1 VRSSPACASAES
13 PHTFRTV
20 PSVSPLQIA
29 AAVVAVLIAAG
40 AVWQRDKLS
49 GERKLLAA
57 VLVLALAIY
66 ASGVLSALPDP
77 KAIIDDIAQALGAWT
92 YALVGVMAYLETGA
106 FVGLVAPG
114 ETVVIAGGVIAGQ
127 GEIDL
132 VPLIGLVWICAV
144 LGDTTSFY
152 LGRRL
157 GRRFLERHGPRVKI
171 TPERLTSVEGYFD
184 RHGGKTILVG
194 RFIGLVRAL
203 APFIAGTSGLAFR
216 RFIPYSIVGT
226 GLWATTFCVLGYIFW
241 RSFDQVAHLAGQA
254 IFGFGV
260 TVGVIVGI
268 VVAYRRRAEIGA
280 WILAH
285 ERHPLIRPLLAVW
298 RPLQRRVFGPLARA
312 IVPKLRFLWE
322 RLTPGGLG
330 LELTTAVAAG
340 AVGLYVFGLYAVILS
355 GDLNATPLDRELLDL
370 GDRMRSEAAVDVAK
384 IVSGFGS
391 FAACATVVAATS
403 ILLALRRRIAEI
415 VVLVLGFALIY
426 LCVHLAKA
434 GIDRPR
440 PAAPLTD
447 ADSSAF
453 PSGHAA
459 YATAWIAS
467 AVVFTRRLGLVH
479 YATLVTGAIALA
491 AAVGLSRIY
500 LRVHYWSDVA
510 GGWGLGIG
518 IFGTLAAIAML
529 VQHMRHNDGERAPR
543 PIARARR

>member
-1 VRSSPACASAES
+1 VSA
-13 PHTFRTV
+13 
-20 PSVSPLQIA
+20 LQIA
-29 AAVVAVLIAAG
+29 AAVAAVLIAVA
-40 AVWQRDKLS
+40 AVWRRDRLS

-57 VLVLALAIY
+57 AIVVGLGVY

-77 KAIIDDIAQALGAWT
+77 KAIIEDVAKALGPWS
-92 YALVGVMAYLETGA
+92 YALVGVLAYLETGA

-132 VPLIGLVWICAV
+132 IPLIGLVWACAV

-171 TPERLTSVEGYFD
+171 TPERLTMVEGYFD
-184 RHGGKTILVG
+184 RHGGKTILIG

-203 APFIAGTSGLAFR
+203 APFIAGTSGVPFR
-216 RFIPYSIVGT
+216 RFVPFSIVGT

-241 RSFDQVAHLAGQA
+241 RSFDTVAHLAGQA

-268 VVAYRRRAEIGA
+268 VVAYRRRAEIHA
-280 WILAH
+280 WLLAH
-285 ERHPLIRPLLAVW
+285 ERHPLVRPLLAVG
-298 RPLQRRVFGPLARA
+298 RPLHRRVLAPIARVV
-312 IVPKLRFLWE
+312 VPQLRFLWE

-330 LELTTAVAAG
+330 LELTTALAVG
-340 AVGLYVFGLYAVILS
+340 AVGLYVFALYVVVLS

-370 GDRMRSEAAVDVAK
+370 GDRMRSAMAEDIAK

-391 FAACATVVAATS
+391 FPACASVIAVTS
-403 ILLALRRRIAEI
+403 VLLAVRRRPAEV
-415 VVLVLGFALIY
+415 VVLVLGLGLIY
-426 LCVHLAKA
+426 IGVHLAKA

-440 PAAPLTD
+440 PAGPRTGFEK
-447 ADSSAF
+447 SSF

-459 YATAWIAS
+459 YATAWIAA
-467 AVVFTRRLGLVH
+467 AVVFTRRLGLVGS
-479 YATLVTGAIALA
+479 ATLVTGAIALA

-510 GGWGLGIG
+510 GGWGLGVG
-518 IFGTLAAIAML
+518 IFGILAAIAML
-529 VQHMRHNDGERAPR
+529 VQHMRHNDGERAPEPER
-543 PIARARR
+543 HAVARAPR